1 MKISRSYW
9 VYSVGLAVVWA
20 AILIGVAA
28 KRTSDKLHT
37 VLLIFAGFA
46 ICWVSGTIRGLS
58 IHPRSGGNHR
68 SR

>member
-28 KRTSDKLHT
+28 KGTSDKLHT

-46 ICWVSGTIRGLS
+46 ICWVSGTIARFVYPPPKRWQPP
-58 IHPRSGGNHR
+58 H
-68 SR
+68 